1 MLHLKWG
8 RHAETSSEVGLG
20 GPDPPTADSLWHPGS
35 IGDPVP
41 RLWAPMTL
49 YLLVTCWA
57 ALRFREK
64 NGWEGVLQT
73 ERHFWILWTTPS
85 RVLNP
90 RVVVASEKQGQQ
102 HPKPNTW
109 EADSQVQV
117 HSENFRCS
125 QGRWRR
131 LLHKIPFEIFIWLWP
146 GSDYLPC
153 WVHFMFLLPRN
164 LPSLLSSGTFRMKH
178 CCILQPTSCLIFDGK
193 NMTCRNAILLLSICL
208 QMVSC
213 FPDYYSAFYFAKK
226 CFSNILEGSLLSVM
240 KCVIRIFRVP
250 QSWRNLA
257 TGQLRLCP

>member
-131 LLHKIPFEIFIWLWP
+131 LLHKIPFEIFIGSGQDPTISLIGFTSCFCYPGIYPPCSARGLSEWNTAAFYSRHPVWFLMERTWLVLMQFFF
-146 GSDYLPC
+146 YLSAFRWC
-153 WVHFMFLLPRN
+153 HAFQITTQHF
-164 LPSLLSSGTFRMKH
+164 
-178 CCILQPTSCLIFDGK
+178 ILQK
-193 NMTCRNAILLLSICL
+193 N
-208 QMVSC
+208 
-213 FPDYYSAFYFAKK
+213 AFQTF
-226 CFSNILEGSLLSVM
+226 
-240 KCVIRIFRVP
+240 
-250 QSWRNLA
+250 
-257 TGQLRLCP
+257 LRDLF